1 MTTKDLL
8 EFHDKLCAECRVVV
22 EKKNFDYA
30 GASGQTPFSNF
41 QASEQ
46 LGLCST
52 ETGIVMRMLDK
63 LKRLVTFCNAGQLKV
78 ENEGAADACKDI
90 VNYAII
96 LAAYVEEKRATAKP
110 AMQSVDDFRREVSR
124 MRLPGEPLWSPDGPL
139 ETKVA

>member
-1 MTTKDLL
+1 MNTTELL
-8 EFHDKLCAECRVVV
+8 QFHEKLTAECR
-22 EKKNFDYA
+22 EIMRQKNHDYA
-30 GASGQTPFSNF
+30 GASGATPFGNF
-41 QASEQ
+41 QAPEQ

-96 LAAYVEEKRATAKP
+96 LAAYVKEKQEEGVLTPFRVKP
-110 AMQSVDDFRREVSR
+110 YPSLTPEQAAGLHEQSR
-124 MRLPGEPLWSPDGPL
+124 
-139 ETKVA
+139 